1 MRLRSGARWRCK
13 KEKLLGRV
21 HLANVASLGEHN
33 EIFAA
38 NRAVG
43 RIALSVTTGGG
54 RSRRTRVSEQGSLR
68 VRFPNSVAGE
78 CEAVIVNTAGG
89 IAGGDRFDLDF
100 EVGEGARLAVSG
112 AAAEKVYRSLGADA
126 EITVRLKVAAGAA
139 LRWLPQETILFD
151 QALLNRHIE
160 INLERNASIVLAEAV
175 MFGRAAM
182 GETVEQ
188 GKLLDRWRVRHDGRL
203 IFSET
208 LRLVGGIA
216 EKLAEPAVLNAGVA
230 LATILIVPGD
240 ETLATKLRAGQ
251 FTGEVGISAWNG
263 IALARLCAHEGAT
276 LRGDLVQLLTAL
288 DRGPLPR
295 LWLH

>member
-1 MRLRSGARWRCK
+1 MRLTDA
-13 KEKLLGRV
+13 
-21 HLANVASLGEHN
+21 ASLQKRD

-38 NRAVG
+38 NRAIG
-43 RIALSVTTGGG
+43 RIALSVATDSG
-54 RSRRTRVSEQGSLR
+54 RTRRTRVHEQGSLR
-68 VRFPNSVAGE
+68 VRFPNAAASE

-89 IAGGDRFDLDF
+89 IAGGDHFDLDF
-100 EVGEGARLAVSG
+100 ELAEGARLVVSG
-112 AAAEKVYRSLGADA
+112 AAAEKVYRSLGPDA
-126 EITVRLKVAAGAA
+126 EIKVRLKVAAGAT

-151 QALLNRHIE
+151 QALLNRSIDIE
-160 INLERNASIVLAEAV
+160 LERDASIVLAEAMV
-175 MFGRAAM
+175 FGRAAM

-203 IFSET
+203 VFAET
-208 LRLVGGIA
+208 LRLEGGIA

-240 ETLATKLRAGQ
+240 EALATKLRAGQ
-251 FTGEVGISAWNG
+251 FTGEVGISTWNG
-263 IALARLCAHEGAT
+263 IALARICAREGAT
-276 LRGDLVQLLTAL
+276 LRRDLIQLLTAL